1 MYFSQG
7 IMSGLLTED
16 LRYKDKYGK
25 QPNVL
30 GWKMVRMISKIDK

>member
-1 MYFSQG
+1 ML
-7 IMSGLLTED
+7 GLLTVC

-30 GWKMVRMISKIDK
+30 GWKMVRMISKMDK

>member
-1 MYFSQG
+1 ML
-7 IMSGLLTED
+7 GLLTVN
-16 LRYKDKYGK
+16 RRSKDKYGK